1 MPRSFSSYIVEF
13 EPNATMHT
21 AHHILLFGCS
31 VVGYRERDTP
41 RAVWDCGEMGGVGRG
56 SQYRRAPVCSEGSHI
71 IYAWARD
78 APKLTLPEGVG
89 FKVGGRDSGINY
101 LLLQVHY
108 ANVDK
113 FIAGETDNS
122 GIILTVVPGISS
134 RVTKRAGVLLLGT
147 DGRIPA
153 HKEEHMETEC
163 MIQDQIEIHPF
174 AFRTHTHQL
183 GKLVAGYVVKPNGQW
198 LLIGKHD
205 PLKPQMF
212 YPVQNNLTILQ
223 GDIVAARCTMKNFR
237 DVDTEVGPTGNDEMC
252 NFYLMYY
259 VEGDRILGKED
270 CFSPGPPIYRWHW
283 DSHLGSIPNSIDK
296 DASTSE

>member
-1 MPRSFSSYIVEF
+1 MLLPFSAEIKLPLLMPDVQPKVKDSYLCMAFQMPRSFSTYIMEF

-89 FKVGGRDSGINY
+89 FKVGGRDSGFNY

-113 FIAGETDNS
+113 FIAGETENS

-153 HKEEHMETEC
+153 HKEVS
-163 MIQDQIEIHPF
+163 
-174 AFRTHTHQL
+174 
-183 GKLVAGYVVKPNGQW
+183 K
-198 LLIGKHD
+198 
-205 PLKPQMF
+205 
-212 YPVQNNLTILQ
+212 
-223 GDIVAARCTMKNFR
+223 
-237 DVDTEVGPTGNDEMC
+237 
-252 NFYLMYY
+252 
-259 VEGDRILGKED
+259 
-270 CFSPGPPIYRWHW
+270 
-283 DSHLGSIPNSIDK
+283 
-296 DASTSE
+296 

>member
-1 MPRSFSSYIVEF
+1 MAFQMPRSFSTYIMEF

-113 FIAGETDNS
+113 FIAGETENS

-153 HKEEHMETEC
+153 HKEVCDLWHGMDAASLVIAEKY
-163 MIQDQIEIHPF
+163 IN
-174 AFRTHTHQL
+174 AFNILAKTRNT
-183 GKLVAGYVVKPNGQW
+183 
-198 LLIGKHD
+198 LLLPI
-205 PLKPQMF
+205 
-212 YPVQNNLTILQ
+212 NI
-223 GDIVAARCTMKNFR
+223 GDISSMVIQVSKWILLLRVFLSKSCLPNISLSQNLYHVCYLRKENT
-237 DVDTEVGPTGNDEMC
+237 TGPT
-252 NFYLMYY
+252 
-259 VEGDRILGKED
+259 IK
-270 CFSPGPPIYRWHW
+270 IYIKVHEV
-283 DSHLGSIPNSIDK
+283 I
-296 DASTSE
+296 